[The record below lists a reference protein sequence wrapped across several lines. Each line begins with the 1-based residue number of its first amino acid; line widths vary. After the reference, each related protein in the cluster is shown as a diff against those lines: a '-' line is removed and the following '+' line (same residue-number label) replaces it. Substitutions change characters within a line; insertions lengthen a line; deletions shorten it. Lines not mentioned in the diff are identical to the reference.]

1 MSFQPQQT
9 LQHFLPDFCQVN
21 ATLYIM
27 FMAQLLAIVLA
38 INTHLLSGHFW
49 VPLALNGLFIL
60 WVALI
65 SAALLCFC
73 KKQTAQW
80 PPFSTAVFAFAI
92 INVNT
97 LVLTWLVVDLLP
109 QFEIL
114 PVSSSN
120 NPYFN
125 NVAISSI
132 VSAIILRYLYVLH
145 EWRNKTKAESTAKLD
160 ALQARMRPHF
170 LFNSL
175 NTIASLTREN
185 PVLAETLT
193 EDLSELFRASMQA
206 SSRMI
211 RFEQEC
217 ELTRHYLNI
226 EHTRLGERLQTKWS
240 INTIPADALIPPL
253 SLQPLVENAVYHG
266 IEPRHEKSTLLIK
279 GNFDKNIITLTIQNP
294 LPDSRPNR
302 EGNHIAIENLRLRL
316 KSCFPHQSSLTLSSA
331 DNSFFTQI
339 RFPYKTNQS

>member
-1 MSFQPQQT
+1 MSFQPQQK

-38 INTHLLSGHFW
+38 INTHMISGNFW

-73 KKQTAQW
+73 RKQTSQW
-80 PPFSTAVFAFAI
+80 PPFSTAIFAFAI
-92 INVNT
+92 INANT
-97 LVLTWLVVDLLP
+97 MILTGLVVDLLP
-109 QFEIL
+109 QLEIL
-114 PVSSSN
+114 PATTSN

-217 ELTRHYLNI
+217 ELTRQYLNI
-226 EHTRLGERLQTKWS
+226 EHTRLGERLQTKWA
-240 INTIPADALIPPL
+240 IDTIPTDALIPPL
-253 SLQPLVENAVYHG
+253 SLQPLVENSVYHG

-279 GNFDKNIITLTIQNP
+279 GTFDKNIITLTIQNP
-294 LPDSRPNR
+294 LADSQSSR

-316 KSCFPHQSSLTLSSA
+316 QSCFQHQSSLTLSSA

-339 RFPYKTNQS
+339 RFPYKTTQS